1 MAELRK
7 STLKNQPAP
16 LEVTYKPGPTKVLL
30 SWKAPARP
38 FKKQSREYFT
48 TIGAMVFLI
57 ALILLFLKE
66 FLLIGAILALVFMV
80 YILSTVKPEEITHKI
95 TNKGILTGKRT
106 YKWENLGRFWFST
119 KWGNNILNV
128 ENFLGLP
135 SRLTVLLAETPKE
148 KVKKVLEE
156 YIIFEKPEKN
166 FIDKA
171 ASWLSKKVPLEK

>member
-1 MAELRK
+1 MADQNKK
-7 STLKNQPAP
+7 STLKTQPP

-30 SWKAPARP
+30 SWQAPSRP

-48 TIGAMVFLI
+48 TLGALIFLI

-66 FLLIGAILALVFMV
+66 FVFIAAILSLFFFV
-80 YILSTVKPEEITHKI
+80 YVLSTVKPEEITHKI
-95 TNKGILTGKRT
+95 TNKGILTGKKT
-106 YKWENLGRFWFST
+106 YRYENLGRFWFSQ
-119 KWGNNILNV
+119 KWGSQILNV

-135 SRLTVLLAETPKE
+135 TRLTLLLGEAPKE

-156 YIIFEKPEKN
+156 YLIMEKPEKN

-171 ASWLSKKVPLEK
+171 SSWLSKKVPLEK